1 MTFQQDYNISLS
13 QISLLI
19 AINFTSQLV
28 IDILSA
34 HIIPLCGTR
43 ASVVMSQ
50 LCAAVGISGMAY
62 FPHLLPDAFIG
73 ISLSMV
79 LCGVG
84 GGLVEVI
91 ISPLA
96 ESCNEN
102 SSGAQMS
109 ILHSFYSWGQAVV
122 VLFSTIFFRAIGIAN
137 WHVLAF
143 LWALI
148 PLINAVIF
156 TKVPIPELAGKKSGE
171 RSRDLFKTGKF
182 YMFILLMVMAGA
194 SEMTVSQWA
203 SSFAE
208 EGLGVSK
215 TVGDLLG
222 PCLFA
227 VLMGTGRI
235 LSAILVKRVPLKLI
249 MCGCCVLCIIGY
261 GVIVFSPI
269 AELSLA
275 GCAICGFAV
284 SNMWPGVYSLAPEH
298 FQSSVKLFSYMA
310 FAGDIGCLLGP
321 SIGGTLSDITGN
333 MKSVFILGCVF
344 PIIMLITLIA
354 LFNTKKKSGV

>member
-1 MTFQQDYNISLS
+1 M
-13 QISLLI
+13 
-19 AINFTSQLV
+19 

-43 ASVVMSQ
+43 ASVVISQ
-50 LCAAVGISGMAY
+50 LCAAVGIAGIAF
-62 FPHLLPDAFIG
+62 FPQVLPDAFTG
-73 ISLSMV
+73 ISLSMI

-96 ESCNEN
+96 ESCTDN
-102 SSGAQMS
+102 SNGAQMS
-109 ILHSFYSWGQAVV
+109 ILHSFYSWGQTVV
-122 VLFSTIFFRAIGIAN
+122 VLLSTVFFKAIGIEN
-137 WHVLAF
+137 WQILAF

-148 PLINAVIF
+148 PLMNAVIF
-156 TKVPIPELAGKKSGE
+156 SKVPIPELAGQKSGE
-171 RSRDLFKTGKF
+171 RSRDLFKSSKF
-182 YMFILLMVMAGA
+182 YMFILLMIMAGA

-222 PCLFA
+222 PCMFA
-227 VLMGTGRI
+227 LLMGTGRV
-235 LSAILVKRVPLKLI
+235 LSAILVKKIPLKFI
-249 MCGCCVLCIIGY
+249 MCGCCMLCIIGY
-261 GVIVFSPI
+261 GVIVFAPI
-269 AELSLA
+269 AGLSLA
-275 GCAICGFAV
+275 GCAVCGFAV

-321 SIGGTLSDITGN
+321 SVGGALSDITGN
-333 MKSVFILGCVF
+333 MKSVFALGCVF
-344 PIIMLITLIA
+344 PVIMLITLII
-354 LFNTKKKSGV
+354 LFNTKKKSGA